1 MISSKSLKMKTTN
14 KNIMLTYRQHGEKVS
29 KSMKK
34 YEINEKVWT
43 LTLMELTTTLPFEV
57 INKLISI
64 KNNGAEDIEEWA
76 LPYIDMLY
84 PYLPSDE
91 QIALKEFVKE
101 KFGMIEIDK

>member
-1 MISSKSLKMKTTN
+1 
-14 KNIMLTYRQHGEKVS
+14 
-29 KSMKK
+29 MKK

-43 LTLMELTTTLPFEV
+43 LALMELTTTLPFEV

-91 QIALKEFVKE
+91 QQGIKAFIKE
-101 KFGMIEIDK
+101 KFDMIEIDK

>member
-1 MISSKSLKMKTTN
+1 
-14 KNIMLTYRQHGEKVS
+14 
-29 KSMKK
+29 MKK

-43 LTLMELTTTLPFEV
+43 LTLMELTTTLPLEV

-64 KNNGAEDIEEWA
+64 KNNGAEDIEKWA

-84 PYLPSDE
+84 PHLPNSE
-91 QIALKEFVKE
+91 QIALKEFIKE